1 MIEDGD
7 VMTEV
12 LREALALMA
21 VRSGD
26 FSILTGQ
33 DNAEW
38 KESAVRSAVLSYNSR
53 MRLGILKLKR

>member
-1 MIEDGD
+1 MIDDGD

-12 LREALALMA
+12 LRDALALMA

-38 KESAVRSAVLSYNSR
+38 KESAVRSAVTVFVVVVDF
-53 MRLGILKLKR
+53 KV